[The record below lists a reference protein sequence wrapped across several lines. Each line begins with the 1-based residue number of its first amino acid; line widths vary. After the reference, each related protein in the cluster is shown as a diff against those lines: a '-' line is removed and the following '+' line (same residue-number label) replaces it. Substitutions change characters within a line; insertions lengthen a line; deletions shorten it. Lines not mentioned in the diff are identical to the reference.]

1 MNLRITNKAAKWYKE
16 EFEADD
22 QSCLRFFVRY
32 GFGGQIPGFTL
43 AVAQDT
49 PVDIYASN
57 SVEGI
62 TFFIESK
69 DAWYFDGKD
78 LTIQLNERKQEPVFI
93 YS

>member
-1 MNLRITNKAAKWYKE
+1 LNLRITQEAANWYRE
-16 EFEADD
+16 EFDMDD
-22 QSCLRFFVRY
+22 QSYLRFFVRY
-32 GFGGQIPGFTL
+32 GFGGQIPGFSL
-43 AVAQDT
+43 AVSHDV
-49 PVDIYASN
+49 PDDIYVSS

-78 LTIQLNERKQEPVFI
+78 LTVQLDKQHNEPAFI